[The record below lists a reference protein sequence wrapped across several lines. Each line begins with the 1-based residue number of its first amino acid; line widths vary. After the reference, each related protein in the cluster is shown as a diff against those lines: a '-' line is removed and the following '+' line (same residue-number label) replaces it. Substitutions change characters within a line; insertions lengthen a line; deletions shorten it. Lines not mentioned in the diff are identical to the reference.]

1 MNIWEELKENEKVL
15 KPIVNKWGKKKRRKE
30 VTFLCLSVIMSS
42 HDQIEKI
49 YEIAT
54 ELPDFDQ
61 KRIHLQKIIISYL
74 TKYKS
79 QKFYL
84 FPHAI
89 DRKNRLK
96 SKDEW
101 TEQLNDLF
109 FLRINKIINEKGHA
123 LVGHFN

>member
-1 MNIWEELKENEKVL
+1 M
-15 KPIVNKWGKKKRRKE
+15 
-30 VTFLCLSVIMSS
+30 
-42 HDQIEKI
+42 
-49 YEIAT
+49 
-54 ELPDFDQ
+54 PDFDQ
-61 KRIHLQKIIISYL
+61 KRIHLQKIIISSL
-74 TKYKS
+74 TKYES

-109 FLRINKIINEKGHA
+109 CLRINKIINEKGHA
-123 LVGHFN
+123 WWATSTKEMVKVQLFFDSLK

>member
-1 MNIWEELKENEKVL
+1 MEELKANEEVL
-15 KPIVNKWGKKKRRKE
+15 KPIVNKWGKKRRRKE
-30 VTFLCLSVIMSS
+30 VTFLCFSVIMSS

-49 YEIAT
+49 YDIAI
-54 ELPDFDQ
+54 ELLDFDE
-61 KRIHLQKIIISYL
+61 KRIHLQKIITSYL

-101 TEQLNDLF
+101 AKQLNDLF
-109 FLRINKIINEKGHA
+109 YLKINKIIN
-123 LVGHFN
+123 

>member
-1 MNIWEELKENEKVL
+1 MGEEKE
-15 KPIVNKWGKKKRRKE
+15 KE
-30 VTFLCLSVIMSS
+30 RGDILIFSVIMSS

-49 YEIAT
+49 NDIAT
-54 ELPDFDQ
+54 ELYFDQ

-79 QKFYL
+79 KKFYL

-96 SKDEW
+96 RKDEW
-101 TEQLNDLF
+101 TKKLNDLF
-109 FLRINKIINEKGHA
+109 
-123 LVGHFN
+123 